1 VLPVLLYWQC
11 SGTVHRHGIFG
22 EFKTSGRR
30 YGAEAK
36 HHFSPFRTSAK
47 KLKSAVAGLNQ
58 GDNTMNGITNTTRV
72 LLVLAVGA
80 VFIALAVGM
89 SAQVQTSSN
98 TTAGASSKEVTV
110 TNAEVVYVSGN
121 DLVVKMEDGTLRHF
135 NNIPESSRVDVG
147 GQQLGIH
154 DLKPGMKLQKT
165 VTVTKTPT
173 VVTTTKSVTGK
184 VWQVMPPSWV
194 ILTLEDNTNQKF
206 NIPKD
211 QKFNVDGQTVD
222 AWGLKKGMRISA
234 TKVVE
239 EPVDVYEHHQ
249 QVSGSMP
256 PPPPAPPAEQPIL
269 VAVATPPP
277 APAAEAPAELP
288 KTGSTLPLIGL
299 LGGLFLLSSLGLKV
313 IRSTF

>member
-1 VLPVLLYWQC
+1 
-11 SGTVHRHGIFG
+11 
-22 EFKTSGRR
+22 
-30 YGAEAK
+30 
-36 HHFSPFRTSAK
+36 
-47 KLKSAVAGLNQ
+47 
-58 GDNTMNGITNTTRV
+58 MNSTTNSTRV
-72 LLVLAVGA
+72 LLVLAVGT
-80 VFIALAVGM
+80 VFLALTVGM
-89 SAQVQTSSN
+89 SAQVQTTSN
-98 TTAGASSKEVTV
+98 TTAGASSKDVTV
-110 TNAEVVYVSGN
+110 ERGEVVLVSGN
-121 DLVVKMEDGTLRHF
+121 DLVVKMEDGTIKHLA
-135 NNIPESSRVDVG
+135 NVPESARVYVD

-173 VVTTTKSVTGK
+173 IVTTTKQVTGK

-194 ILTLEDNTNQKF
+194 ILTLDDGTNQKF

-211 QKFNVDGQTVD
+211 QKFNVNGQMTD
-222 AWGLKKGMRISA
+222 AWGLKKGMKISA

-249 QVSGSMP
+249 QVSGTMP
-256 PPPPAPPAEQPIL
+256 PPPPAPPADEPIL

-277 APAAEAPAELP
+277 APAAAPAELP
-288 KTGSTLPLIGL
+288 KTGSILPLIGL